1 MIKVIINGYNG
12 KMGRELRKMI
22 ALSENMETVCGID
35 AFCDGNEENPLF
47 KTPMECN
54 IKGDVILDF
63 SHFSA
68 LPNLLEFAVKTKTP
82 LVIATTAIND
92 ELLEKIKTASK
103 EIPVFFS
110 HNMSLGINVV
120 AKALKMIAPA
130 LEFGF
135 NMEIIEKHHS
145 MKKDSPSGTA
155 LLLANSINDSLNEKK
170 EYIYGR
176 HGKNDDCSLN
186 EIGIHSVR
194 GGTIPGEHTVI
205 FAGDD
210 EVIEIKHTA
219 LSRKIFANGALNAV
233 GFINGKQA
241 GLYSMDDLLG

>member
-1 MIKVIINGYNG
+1 MTKVIINGYNG

-22 ALSENMETVCGID
+22 SLSKDLETVCGID
-35 AFCDGNEENPLF
+35 AFSDGLEENPLF
-47 KTPMECN
+47 KAPCDCDV
-54 IKGDVILDF
+54 KGDVILDF
-63 SHFSA
+63 SHFTA
-68 LPNLLEFAVKTKTP
+68 LPKLLEFAVKTKTP

-92 ELLEKIKTASK
+92 ELVKKIKEASK
-103 EIPVFFS
+103 TIPIFFS

-135 NMEIIEKHHS
+135 NIEIIEKHHS

-155 LLLANSINDSLNEKK
+155 LLLADSINDSLKSKK

-176 HGKNDDCSLN
+176 HGKSDDCSLG
-186 EIGIHSVR
+186 EMGIHAVR
-194 GGTIPGEHTVI
+194 GGTIPGEHTII

-210 EVIEIKHTA
+210 EVIEITHTA
-219 LSRKIFANGALNAV
+219 LSRKIFANGALKAV
-233 GFINGKQA
+233 RFIKDKPA
-241 GLYSMDDLLG
+241 GLYSMDDLLI